1 MPDITTVSAV
11 LRAATAQLE
20 STSPTARLDAEL
32 LMAAALGATRSD
44 LLLRHMADPAP
55 ADFAQLIA
63 RRIAQEPIA
72 YILGTASFHGIDLL
86 VTPDVLIPRGDSETL
101 MEAARLAFSTRPPG
115 RILDCGTGSGALLI
129 AALALFP
136 QAQGVGI
143 DRSPA
148 ALAVAKG
155 NAESTGVLARSQW
168 LVRDW
173 DAAAWANDLG
183 TFDLILAN
191 PPYVEDAAAIEPT
204 VRDHEPHG
212 ALFAGPEGLDAYR
225 MLVPQLPGLLTP
237 DGIAIVE
244 IGSAQADAVTAIAAE
259 SQFSARLHRDLAGR
273 PRAVE
278 LSGGP

>member
-1 MPDITTVSAV
+1 MPDITTVSAA
-11 LRAATAQLE
+11 LRTATVQLE
-20 STSPTARLDAEL
+20 ATSPTARLDAEL
-32 LMAAALGATRSD
+32 LMAAALGASRSD
-44 LLLRHMADPAP
+44 LLLRHMSDPAP

-63 RRIAQEPIA
+63 RRIAHEPIA
-72 YILGTASFHGIDLL
+72 YILGTASFHGIDLV
-86 VTPDVLIPRGDSETL
+86 VTSDVLIPRGDSETL
-101 MEAARLAFSTRPPG
+101 IEAARLALSTRPPG

-136 QAQGVGI
+136 QAQGIGI

-173 DAAAWANDLG
+173 DGAAWASDLG

-191 PPYVEDAAAIEPT
+191 PPYVEDSAAIEPT
-204 VRDHEPHG
+204 VRNHEPHG

-225 MLVPQLPGLLTP
+225 MLVPQFPGLLAP

-278 LSGGP
+278 LSAGP

>member
-1 MPDITTVSAV
+1 MPDITTVSAA
-11 LRAATAQLE
+11 LRTATVQLE
-20 STSPTARLDAEL
+20 ATSPTARLDAEL
-32 LMAAALGATRSD
+32 LMAAALGASRSD
-44 LLLRHMADPAP
+44 LLLRHMGDPAP

-72 YILGTASFHGIDLL
+72 YILGTASFHGIDLV
-86 VTPDVLIPRGDSETL
+86 VTSDVLIPRGDSETL
-101 MEAARLAFSTRPPG
+101 IEAARLALSTRPPG

-136 QAQGVGI
+136 QAQGIGI

-148 ALAVAKG
+148 ALAVARG

-173 DAAAWANDLG
+173 DAAAWASDLG

-204 VRDHEPHG
+204 VRNHEPHG

-278 LSGGP
+278 LSAGP